1 MIESANHVSDKSPS
15 AEFDR
20 LMQANLSRVFNER
33 DAAKRLDAIKELY
46 AEDATL
52 FEPDAVVSGHIG
64 ISRAVDALLAM
75 LPPDFVFSSIGPA
88 LGHHGLARL
97 IWVVGPLDGAVGM
110 TGTDVAQFR
119 DGRIVSLHVL
129 LDALPTI

>member
-1 MIESANHVSDKSPS
+1 MIASENHVSDKIPS

-20 LMQANLSRVFNER
+20 LMQANLSRVFSER

-52 FEPDAVVSGHIG
+52 FEPDAVVSGHVG
-64 ISRAVDALLAM
+64 ISRAVDTLLAM
-75 LPPDFVFSSIGPA
+75 LPPDFVFRSIGPA

-97 IWVVGPLDGAVGM
+97 RWGVGPLDGAIGI
-110 TGTDVAQFR
+110 TGTDVAQFQ

>member
-1 MIESANHVSDKSPS
+1 
-15 AEFDR
+15 
-20 LMQANLSRVFNER
+20 VFSER

-52 FEPDAVVSGHIG
+52 FEPDAVISGHTE
-64 ISRAVDALLAM
+64 ISRAVDALLAK
-75 LPPDFVFSSIGPA
+75 LPPDFVFRSLGPA

-97 IWVVGPLDGAVGM
+97 VWGVGPLDGAIGM
-110 TGTDVAQFR
+110 TGTDVAQFQ

-129 LDALPTI
+129 LDAMPTL